1 MDASS
6 CQIGCECCKQPGW
19 VPQLEAIILLCH
31 LPLLYL
37 ALCCLVSNAKK
48 QTRIIFLGADDVGK
62 IHSSLRARAFGE
74 VFLQPSRQRGS

>member
-37 ALCCLVSNAKK
+37 ALCCLVFIAKQQK
-48 QTRIIFLGADDVGK
+48 RISFLAAEDMGK
-62 IHSSLRARAFGE
+62 IPSSLRARLFGE
-74 VFLQPSRQRGS
+74 MFLQPSRQRGS